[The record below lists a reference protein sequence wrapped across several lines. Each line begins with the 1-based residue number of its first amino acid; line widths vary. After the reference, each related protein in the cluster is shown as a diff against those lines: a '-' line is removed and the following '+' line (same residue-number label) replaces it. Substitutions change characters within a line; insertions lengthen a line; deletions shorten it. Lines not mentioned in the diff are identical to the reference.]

1 MNKPFLLKPIYK
13 DYIWGGQKII
23 NKLNKKTDTN
33 PCAESWEF
41 STHPQG
47 ISMCNSGEYKGKKLN
62 EIFIQ
67 HPEYLGR
74 YSNKSGNAP
83 ILIKFIDAKNDLSI
97 QVHPSD
103 EYALKNENSLGKTE
117 AWYILE
123 SDNGKIAVG
132 FKQGVDEEK
141 VRKAI
146 KENKICDYIN
156 YINVKE
162 DELYPIESGVVHAIC
177 SGTLLV
183 EIQECSDITY
193 RLYDYDRID
202 KNGNKRPLHI
212 DSAIDVLNYK
222 KYNATNVNSKK
233 YECNY
238 FEIEKVLSPTRLS
251 TNHDNFMVLICL
263 KNNGTIKCENE
274 KLDIRIGDSI
284 FIPSDCEFEIIG
296 DAQLLKVEV

>member
-23 NKLNKKTDTN
+23 NKLNKQTSIN

-47 ISMCNSGEYKGKKLN
+47 ISICNSGEYKGMKLN
-62 EIFIQ
+62 EVFIQ

-74 YSNKSGNAP
+74 YSNKLGNAP
-83 ILIKFIDAKNDLSI
+83 ILIKFIDAKKDLSI

-123 SDNGKIAVG
+123 SDNGKLAVG
-132 FKQGVDEEK
+132 FNQDVDEQI

-146 KENKICDYIN
+146 KENSICDYIN
-156 YINVKE
+156 YIDVKQGE
-162 DELYPIESGVVHAIC
+162 IYPIESGTVHAIC

-193 RLYDYDRID
+193 RLYDYNRKD
-202 KNGNKRPLHI
+202 KDGNKRPLHI
-212 DSAIDVLNYK
+212 DSAVNVLNYK
-222 KYNATNVNSKK
+222 KHNITDSNINN
-233 YECNY
+233 YECDY
-238 FEIEKVLSPTRLS
+238 FKIDKILSPIKLS

-263 KNNGTIKCENE
+263 DSIGTIKSENE

-296 DAQLLKVEV
+296 DVQLLKVEV